1 MLHLSRVASWTLA
14 LSTILVMVSIV
25 SSDLGP
31 AKLSSNLILNSIS
44 YFLFPGVSSISQTE
58 LTILMTLRLPRIILA
73 AIVGF
78 ALSASGTIMQGFF
91 RNPLADPSIIGVSA
105 GAATGAV
112 AIIALG
118 LSIPLGIEMAAILGA
133 LMAAF
138 FVFYISTENK
148 RTSVATLLLA
158 GIAIQTFLAAIVS
171 LLLLLSGNNL
181 RSAIFWLMGH
191 LHTASW
197 ADIIF
202 TLPIVSIGF
211 LILLFFTRDLNA
223 LYLGEENAHS
233 LGVNVEQTKRILL
246 AISSILTAVAVSVS
260 GVIGFVGLIIP
271 HFMRLIVGPDHRIL
285 LPTSAFA
292 GAIFLVMADT
302 LARSGSA
309 EIPVGII
316 TAIVGV
322 PFFLY
327 LLINK
332 GRSLS

>member
-1 MLHLSRVASWTLA
+1 
-14 LSTILVMVSIV
+14 
-25 SSDLGP
+25 
-31 AKLSSNLILNSIS
+31 
-44 YFLFPGVSSISQTE
+44 
-58 LTILMTLRLPRIILA
+58 
-73 AIVGF
+73 
-78 ALSASGTIMQGFF
+78 MQGFF

-158 GIAIQTFLAAIVS
+158 GIAIQTFLAAIIS

-260 GVIGFVGLIIP
+260 GIIGFVGLIIP

-302 LARSGSA
+302 LARFGPA